1 MYKYFYDGGVH
12 SARDFFEA
20 RLHTGI
26 SLPHSFRSFSHYMV
40 RLWKWDPSDGEYTV
54 EVLGEPGHQ
63 IFNNYDEA
71 LNCYNSLAEELPGRI
86 LEDAKLE
93 LVHYHMGGIYPLE
106 SKIVRSP
113 VFAGGC

>member
-1 MYKYFYDGGVH
+1 
-12 SARDFFEA
+12 
-20 RLHTGI
+20 
-26 SLPHSFRSFSHYMV
+26 MV